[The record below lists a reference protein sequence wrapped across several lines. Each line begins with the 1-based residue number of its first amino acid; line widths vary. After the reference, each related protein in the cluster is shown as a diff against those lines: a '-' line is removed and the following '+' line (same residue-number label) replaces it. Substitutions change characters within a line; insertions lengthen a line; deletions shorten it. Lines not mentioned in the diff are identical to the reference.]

1 VLRYTE
7 IWASNMSFTQE
18 TKKELCSEKRKHDS
32 APCCKDALLHGLL
45 LTCREYGDRIVFSS
59 ESQKSAELFERL
71 VRAKYKCDVK
81 SSRESIAGHKMYVK
95 ELESRYSAAV
105 HGDFDLFR
113 EPYRL
118 NEGIVYAC
126 ESCSVHF
133 LKGLFIGGG
142 YVSEPTKESRLELRI
157 RNKELAED
165 IEGLLSMIMLPP
177 NMTVRRGKPVLLY
190 KKSTSIE
197 NFLGFIGADTA
208 VLELMSEKP
217 VKELRNNTN
226 RRLNL
231 ETSGINRSIKTAVK
245 QTAAVKALCD
255 SGLINGLSA
264 ELKAT
269 AMLRLEY
276 SSLSLEQLAL
286 KHEPPITKSG
296 LNHRM
301 EKIMEL
307 AKKLEK

>member
-1 VLRYTE
+1 
-7 IWASNMSFTQE
+7 MSFTQN
-18 TKKELCSEKRKHDS
+18 TKKELCNEKKKHELP
-32 APCCKDALLHGLL
+32 PCCKDALLHGLL
-45 LTCREYGDRIVFSS
+45 LSCREYGERIVFSS
-59 ESQKSAELFERL
+59 ESQKAAELFERL
-71 VRAKYKCDVK
+71 IRGKYKCDVT

-95 ELESRYSAAV
+95 ELSDTQGV
-105 HGDFDLFR
+105 HADFDLFR

-126 ESCSVHF
+126 PSCSVHF
-133 LKGLFIGGG
+133 LKGLFIGAG
-142 YVSEPTKESRLELRI
+142 YVSEPTAESRLELRV
-157 RNKELAED
+157 RTAELADD
-165 IEGLLSMIMLPP
+165 IDGLLSMIMLPP
-177 NMTVRRGKPVLLY
+177 NKTVRRGKPVLLY

-197 NFLGFIGADTA
+197 NFLGFIGADGA

-217 VKELRNNTN
+217 VKELRADTN

-245 QTAAVKALCD
+245 QTTAIKALME

-264 ELKAT
+264 ELRQT
-269 AMLRLEY
+269 AKLRLEY
-276 SSLSLEQLAL
+276 GSLSLEQLAL

-307 AKKLEK
+307 AKKLEDKD

>member
-1 VLRYTE
+1 
-7 IWASNMSFTQE
+7 MSFTQD
-18 TKKELCSEKRKHDS
+18 TKKELCSEKRKHDI

-45 LTCREYGDRIVFSS
+45 LTCREYGKRIVFSS
-59 ESQKSAELFERL
+59 ESTKAAELFERL
-71 VRAKYKCDVK
+71 IKAKYKCEVE
-81 SSRESIAGHKMYVK
+81 SLRESIAGHKMYVK
-95 ELESRYSAAV
+95 AIFDTDSSELIHS
-105 HGDFDLFR
+105 DFDLFR
-113 EPYRL
+113 EPYRV

-133 LKGLFIGGG
+133 LKGLFIGAG
-142 YVSEPTKESRLELRI
+142 YVSEPTMEWRLEIRI
-157 RNKELAED
+157 RTSELAKD
-165 IEGLLSMIMLPP
+165 VEGLLSMIMLPP
-177 NMTVRRGKPVLLY
+177 NVTVRRGRPVLLY

-197 NFLGFIGADTA
+197 NFLGFIGADNA

-217 VKELRNNTN
+217 VKELRGDTN

-245 QTAAVKALCD
+245 QCAAVKALVD

-264 ELKAT
+264 ELKKT

-276 SSLSLEQLAL
+276 GSISLEQLAQ

-301 EKIMEL
+301 EKILEL

>member
-1 VLRYTE
+1 
-7 IWASNMSFTQE
+7 MSFTQD
-18 TKKELCSEKRKHDS
+18 TKNELCFEKKKHDI
-32 APCCKDALLHGLL
+32 AACCKDALLHGLL
-45 LTCREYGDRIVFSS
+45 VTCREYGERIVFSS
-59 ESQKSAELFERL
+59 ESQKVSEFFEKL
-71 VRAKYKCDVK
+71 VKAKYKCSVT
-81 SSRESIAGHKMYVK
+81 SLRESIAGHKMYVK
-95 ELESRYSAAV
+95 ELSDESTVSAV
-105 HGDFDLFR
+105 HADFDLFS

-126 ESCSVHF
+126 ESCSVYF

-142 YVSEPTKESRLELRI
+142 YVSDPTSESRLEI
-157 RNKELAED
+157 RVRTMELARD
-165 IEGLLSMIMLPP
+165 VEGLLSMILLPP
-177 NMTVRRGKPVLLY
+177 NVTLRRSKPVLLY
-190 KKSTSIE
+190 KKSTSVE
-197 NFLGFIGADTA
+197 NFLGFIGADSA

-217 VKELRNNTN
+217 VKELRNDTN

-245 QTAAVKALCD
+245 QSAAVKALID
-255 SGLINGLSA
+255 SGLINGLPS
-264 ELKAT
+264 ELRKT
-269 AMLRLEY
+269 AMLRLEH
-276 SSLSLEQLAL
+276 SSLSLEKLAL

>member
-1 VLRYTE
+1 
-7 IWASNMSFTQE
+7 MSFTQD
-18 TKKELCSEKRKHDS
+18 TKKELCTEKRKHDP

-45 LTCREYGDRIVFSS
+45 LTCREYGERIVFSS
-59 ESQKSAELFERL
+59 ESSKASELFERL
-71 VRAKYKCDVK
+71 IRAKYKCEVK
-81 SSRESIAGHKMYVK
+81 SLRESVAGHKMYVK
-95 ELESRYSAAV
+95 ELSDMQSVSLV

-126 ESCSVHF
+126 ESCSVYF

-142 YVSEPTKESRLELRI
+142 YVSEPTMESRLEIRI
-157 RNKELAED
+157 RTKELAED
-165 IEGLLSMIMLPP
+165 IRGLLSMIMLPP
-177 NMTVRRGKPVLLY
+177 NVVVRRTKPVLLY

-197 NFLGFIGADTA
+197 NFLGFIGADNA

-245 QTAAVKALCD
+245 QTAAVKALMD
-255 SGLINGLSA
+255 SGLINGLSS
-264 ELKAT
+264 ELRYT
-269 AMLRLEY
+269 AKLRLEY
-276 SSLSLEQLAL
+276 SSLSLEQLAQ

>member
-1 VLRYTE
+1 
-7 IWASNMSFTQE
+7 MSFTQD
-18 TKKELCSEKRKHDS
+18 TKRELCTEKRKHDAS
-32 APCCKDALLHGLL
+32 PCCKDALLHGLL
-45 LTCREYGDRIVFSS
+45 LSCREYGERIVFSS
-59 ESQKSAELFERL
+59 ESRNAAELFERL
-71 VRAKYKCDVK
+71 VKAKYKCEIT
-81 SSRESIAGHKMYVK
+81 STRESIAGHKMYVK
-95 ELESRYSAAV
+95 EIADAQSV
-105 HGDFDLFR
+105 HADFDLFR

-133 LKGLFIGGG
+133 LKGFFIGCG
-142 YVSEPTKESRLELRI
+142 YVAEPTAESRLELRV
-157 RNKELAED
+157 RTQMLADD
-165 IEGLLSMIMLPP
+165 IDGLLAMIMLPP
-177 NMTVRRGKPVLLY
+177 NKTVRRAKPVLLY

-217 VKELRNNTN
+217 VKELRADTN

-245 QTAAVKALCD
+245 QTTAIKALME

-264 ELKAT
+264 EIRQT
-269 AMLRLEY
+269 AKLRLEY
-276 SSLSLEQLAL
+276 GSLSLEQLAL

-296 LNHRM
+296 LNHRLA
-301 EKIMEL
+301 KIMEL
-307 AKKLEK
+307 AKKLEKQD